1 MDIALQAK
9 PLKAGLYI
17 VATPIGNLKD
27 ISLNAL
33 ETLMSVDIIL
43 CEDTR
48 VSKKLLNAYGISK
61 PLQALHDHNEEQKS
75 AYILEK
81 ITAGQSLALISDAGT
96 PLISDP
102 GYKLVQKLSEHSVY
116 ITHIPGASSLNTA
129 LVLSAL
135 PTDRFIFLGFVPA
148 KSHSKKQFLQEVNQ
162 LDCTSIMLESP
173 HRILD
178 TLNEM
183 RQIFDD
189 TRQISLCRELTKRYE
204 EVLRMNTAALY
215 DYGNAQN
222 GFKGEITLVV
232 APKGVGDEEIDVDS
246 LLKEALANYRIKDAT
261 HIVAEATGL
270 PKKQLYQR
278 AIELKESLGSNKN

>member
-1 MDIALQAK
+1 MEIQLQEK

-48 VSKKLLNAYGISK
+48 VSKKLLNAYRIVK
-61 PLQALHDHNEEQKS
+61 PLEALHDHNEAQKS
-75 AYILEK
+75 QYILDK
-81 ITAGQSLALISDAGT
+81 IMAGQSLALISDAGT

-102 GYKLVQKLSEHSVY
+102 GYKLVQNLAAHNIF
-116 ITHIPGASSLNTA
+116 ITHLPGASSLNTA

-135 PTDRFIFLGFVPA
+135 PTDRFIFLGFIPTKNHA
-148 KSHSKKQFLQEVNQ
+148 KKQFLQELNQ
-162 LDCTSIMLESP
+162 QPCTTIMLESP

-183 RQIFDD
+183 RQILDD
-189 TRQISLCRELTKRYE
+189 TRPIALCRELTKRYE
-204 EVLRMNTAALY
+204 EVLRMTPAALY
-215 DYGNAQN
+215 EYAQQQG

-232 APKGVGDEEIDVDS
+232 APKGEDNTPIDVDS
-246 LLKEALANYRIKDAT
+246 LLTEALENYRIKDAT

-278 AIELKESLGSNKN
+278 AIELKDAKK